1 MVVAC
6 DQNKLAQNFQQQQ
19 PCNGATDERLRG
31 ERCSFQPRVISMAE
45 TGADLSSGCC
55 LFIGAASLYSLP
67 LPKCSQK
74 VSIPNMADSE
84 YSGSLNPE
92 GSLPPSVDSKEPKF
106 SCTTNKLI
114 VGVAAVAPVA
124 WSSDG
129 AWLVHATGDN
139 SLHVCHKPGSSV
151 AFKVHG
157 VLVGHSETVTCLVGD
172 NLLHFF
178 CVPECLPSQAFHPME
193 PTLLVSAAADGL
205 WFWNVADCRFF
216 GL

>member
-1 MVVAC
+1 M
-6 DQNKLAQNFQQQQ
+6 F
-19 PCNGATDERLRG
+19 RLG
-31 ERCSFQPRVISMAE
+31 FSVSMAE
-45 TGADLSSGCC
+45 TGHDLLSGCC
-55 LFIGAASLYSLP
+55 CQFIRAASLYSLP
-67 LPKCSQK
+67 LPKYSQK
-74 VSIPNMADSE
+74 VSTSNIPNMADSE

-106 SCTTNKLI
+106 SCTTNKLV

-157 VLVGHSETVTCLVGD
+157 VLVGHSETVTCLVRD

-178 CVPECLPSQAFHPME
+178 VFLSASLHRLFIPWSPLFSSPLLLTDFGFGTSQIAGCLVCYFVFPYI
-193 PTLLVSAAADGL
+193 
-205 WFWNVADCRFF
+205 
-216 GL
+216 